1 VGTNP
6 NGPTKEIGGR
16 IGHPISC
23 GGVTVNPGDFITADA
38 DGVMCVKREKLESI
52 LGKAAEKVD
61 SEARRIA
68 GIKEGKVSAP
78 WLNQALVTAGVIK
91 AGEEL

>member
-1 VGTNP
+1 
-6 NGPTKEIGGR
+6 
-16 IGHPISC
+16 
-23 GGVTVNPGDFITADA
+23 
-38 DGVMCVKREKLESI
+38 MCVKREKLESI